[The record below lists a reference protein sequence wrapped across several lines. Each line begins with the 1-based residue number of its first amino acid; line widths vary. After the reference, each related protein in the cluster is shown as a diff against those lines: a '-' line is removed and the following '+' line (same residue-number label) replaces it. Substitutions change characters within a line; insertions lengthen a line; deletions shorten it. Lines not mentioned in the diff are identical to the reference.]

1 VITRRSHAKVN
12 LILRVLGKRED
23 GYHNILSLMQR
34 ISLHDEM
41 EFKIADGGI
50 DIRCPGSTLPEG
62 RGNIVYKAV
71 EALLSQL
78 PSFKGVRI
86 TIKKNIPVAA
96 GLGGGSSNAAT
107 ALVTLNEAMN
117 LNYSPRKLMKIG
129 AHIGADVPFFIFSKT
144 AWASGIGDRLREAMD
159 VPPLWFVLI
168 NPGFAVSTKD
178 IYEGL
183 NLELTKEP
191 IKYSIRQFNKSTGQV
206 AGALSNDLESVSLK
220 IYPVLSRIKELLIAH
235 GALGSLMSGSGPT
248 VFGIFNS
255 EKDAEEAAR
264 EIRKSHI
271 GSVYTAHSI

>member
-1 VITRRSHAKVN
+1 MITRKSHAKVN
-12 LILRVLGKRED
+12 LILRVLKKRED
-23 GYHNILSLMQR
+23 GYHDILSLMQR

-41 EFKIADGGI
+41 EFNITDGGI

-62 RGNIVYKAV
+62 RENIVYKAV
-71 EALLSQL
+71 EALFSQV

-107 ALVTLNEAMN
+107 ALVTLNQAMN
-117 LNYSPRKLMKIG
+117 LNYSPGKLMKIG
-129 AHIGADVPFFIFSKT
+129 ARIGADVPFFVFSKT
-144 AWASGIGDRLREAMD
+144 AWASGIGDRLQEALN

-178 IYEGL
+178 IYESL
-183 NLELTKEP
+183 NLELTKER
-191 IKYSIRQFNKSTGQV
+191 IKYSIHRFESAGQV

-255 EKDAEEAAR
+255 EKDAEEAAH
-264 EIRKSHI
+264 ELRKSDI